1 MEAAESP
8 EMAIRNWFSAR
19 LPNAFEIA
27 LDFDL
32 IEHRAIDSLQFM
44 EFLMLLEQLAGR
56 EIPVEEMTIDKFR
69 TLGAIL
75 ETFFSDGGEHA
86 LRAGVAR

>member
-1 MEAAESP
+1 MESAESP
-8 EMAIRNWFSAR
+8 EMAIRKWFLPR
-19 LPNAFEIA
+19 LANAFEIG

-44 EFLMLLEQLAGR
+44 EFLMLLEQLTGR
-56 EIPVEEMTIDKFR
+56 EIPVEEMTVDKFR

-75 ETFFSDGGEHA
+75 ETFFGDTAGGA
-86 LRAGVAR
+86 LRAGAAR